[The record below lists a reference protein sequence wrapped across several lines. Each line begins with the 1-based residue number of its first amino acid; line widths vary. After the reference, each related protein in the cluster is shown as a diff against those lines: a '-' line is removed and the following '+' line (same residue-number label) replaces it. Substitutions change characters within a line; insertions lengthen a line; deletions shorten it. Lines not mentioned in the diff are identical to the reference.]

1 MVQWWYGHNA
11 VAFFLTAGFLG
22 MMYYFVPRQAQQP
35 LWSYRFSIVNFWALI
50 SMYMWAG
57 PHHLL
62 YTALPDWV
70 QSVGMAFSLDA
81 ADAELG
87 LGGERPADLQRL
99 LAPAE
104 DRPRRQVHG
113 AGAGVLRRIDVR
125 GLDDGDQ
132 VGQLADALHRLDRR
146 ACAFRA
152 PSAGSR

>member
-50 SMYMWAG
+50 SIYMWAG

-70 QSVGMAFSLDA
+70 QSVGHGVLADP
-81 ADAELG
+81 ADAEPG
-87 LGGERPADLQRL
+87 LGGQRPADVQRL
-99 LAPAE
+99 VAPAP
-104 DRPRRQVHG
+104 DRSRGEVHG
-113 AGAGVLRRIDVR
+113 AGAGVLRRAR
-125 GLDDGDQ
+125 
-132 VGQLADALHRLDRR
+132 
-146 ACAFRA
+146 
-152 PSAGSR
+152 PSKAR